1 MVRLEKLQVV
11 KLNFSIVCTYF
22 FCLLATIGTV
32 LCETAF
38 GDGYTYTKEL
48 FPTGL
53 RTTALGMG
61 SAGARVGSL
70 SSPFIAMLDAYSP
83 VLPLV
88 IYGSIVLLSGIV
100 SLWLWPETKDLR
112 LPETLE
118 EAEKVAATRNP
129 WVRCCKNGSPKDK

>member
-1 MVRLEKLQVV
+1 
-11 KLNFSIVCTYF
+11 
-22 FCLLATIGTV
+22 
-32 LCETAF
+32 
-38 GDGYTYTKEL
+38 
-48 FPTGL
+48 
-53 RTTALGMG
+53 MG

-129 WVRCCKNGSPKDK
+129 WVRCCQNGSPKDK

>member
-1 MVRLEKLQVV
+1 
-11 KLNFSIVCTYF
+11 
-22 FCLLATIGTV
+22 
-32 LCETAF
+32 
-38 GDGYTYTKEL
+38 
-48 FPTGL
+48 
-53 RTTALGMG
+53 
-61 SAGARVGSL
+61 
-70 SSPFIAMLDAYSP
+70 MLDAYSP

-129 WVRCCKNGSPKDK
+129 WVRWCKKDK